1 MSATTAI
8 GGVRRRAPAG
18 TALPPALAHLSA
30 FAALALFAGLHW
42 FTMAPPRNGGDPRLA
57 VIGLGVLLAA
67 ALAFWVPTLSPRARR
82 PVAFGLAIGG
92 SLLGLVVAGLPV
104 KMLLPNHW
112 DELAAGL
119 GRGFDTLPRVNVP
132 YSGLND
138 WTHLIIKL
146 GGTLLVTLSAAIAF
160 WPGARERARLV
171 ALVLLVTLYATPSVE
186 ITFGA
191 EYLRGAVLALLV
203 MAFLWLDRVPS
214 AGARIAGVGAS
225 LAAVFALALAPVV
238 DGNRPWID
246 YEKIASS
253 VANGRTVAF
262 TWDHSYG
269 PLTWSREGR
278 EVLRVR
284 ARRSTYWKAESLE
297 QFDGVVWTSPHVGW
311 QPGEIGEGVTL
322 RRKDIQTVSMLMR
335 GMTSADFVGAGTTL
349 QILDAPAAADALPI
363 GGVGQWR
370 SDRVLRRGDTW
381 RARVYTPDPTAAQ
394 LRAAG
399 TGTGVS
405 DRYLTIAVPPASALK
420 DPPPVQGAPVE
431 PEPLATVLFPV
442 LGATGNG
449 SADNGNGGGPL
460 VEPGPDA
467 PAGDHLGRPRD
478 VGELPGVHA
487 QRDGPLGL
495 RARVRALAAPARERH
510 DAPTTTCARCSV
522 TCQRASPTTRSCR
535 ATRSRSRAS
544 CSPTGAATASS
555 SPAPW
560 RCCCAWAAS
569 RRASPP
575 ASRPA
580 ARTSPPSECVVRDV
594 DAHSWVEAWFPGW
607 GWVPFDP
614 TPSAAPARSQAGTQQ
629 SSAAVGDTRDVSKGN
644 DPVDLNGSSGAGLSN
659 DSNGWLL
666 PAVLVGGLLVLLGAV
681 LLRLRRRALE
691 HHPDRLIADL
701 ERALRRAGHRVD
713 PSDTLRALERRVA
726 VSSGAVAYL
735 RSIAAA
741 RYGGRAL
748 RPSGAQRRALRGALG
763 HGLGP
768 AGRLRSWWAVPPRLH
783 R

>member
-1 MSATTAI
+1 M
-8 GGVRRRAPAG
+8 
-18 TALPPALAHLSA
+18 
-30 FAALALFAGLHW
+30 
-42 FTMAPPRNGGDPRLA
+42 
-57 VIGLGVLLAA
+57 
-67 ALAFWVPTLSPRARR
+67 
-82 PVAFGLAIGG
+82 
-92 SLLGLVVAGLPV
+92 
-104 KMLLPNHW
+104 
-112 DELAAGL
+112 
-119 GRGFDTLPRVNVP
+119 
-132 YSGLND
+132 
-138 WTHLIIKL
+138 
-146 GGTLLVTLSAAIAF
+146 TLSAAVAF
-160 WPGARERARLV
+160 WPGARERARLA

-186 ITFGA
+186 ITFDA
-191 EYLRGAVLALLV
+191 EYLRGAALALLV
-203 MAFLWLDRVPS
+203 MAFLWLDRVSS
-214 AGARIAGVGAS
+214 AGARIAGVGAT
-225 LAAVFALALAPVV
+225 LAAVFALVVAPVV

-297 QFDGVVWTSPHVGW
+297 QFDGVRWTSPHVGW

-322 RRKDIQTVSMLMR
+322 RRKDVQTVSMLMR

-405 DRYLTIAVPPASALK
+405 DRYLTIVVPPASALK
-420 DPPPVQGAPVE
+420 DPPPVRGAPIE
-431 PEPLATVLFPV
+431 PEPLATVLFPT
-442 LGATGNG
+442 LGATGAG
-449 SADNGNGGGPL
+449 AADNGNGGGPL
-460 VEPGPDA
+460 VEPGPMLLPEIIGGG
-467 PAGDHLGRPRD
+467 PATSVNSPAYLRSVMDRSAYGRAY
-478 VGELPGVHA
+478 ELSL
-487 QRDGPLGL
+487 RL
-495 RARVRALAAPARERH
+495 RANATSSYDYVRAVQRYLSKGFTYDEIVPRH
-510 DAPTTTCARCSV
+510 PVPLESFLFTDRRGY
-522 TCQRASPTTRSCR
+522 CQQFSGAMALLLRMGGVPSRV
-535 ATRSRSRAS
+535 ATGFTPGSKDKS
-544 CSPTGAATASS
+544 TNE
-555 SPAPW
+555 W
-560 RCCCAWAAS
+560 
-569 RRASPP
+569 
-575 ASRPA
+575 
-580 ARTSPPSECVVRDV
+580 VVRDV

-614 TPSAAPARSQAGTQQ
+614 TPAAAPARSQAGTQQ

-644 DPVDLNGSSGAGLSN
+644 DPVDVSGSSGAGLSN

-681 LLRLRRRALE
+681 ALRLRRRARD

-701 ERALRRAGHRVD
+701 ERALRRAGHSID

-735 RSIAAA
+735 RSVAAA

-748 RPSGAQRRALRGALG
+748 RPTGAQRRALRGALG
-763 HGLGP
+763 HGLGLV
-768 AGRLRSWWAVPPRLH
+768 GRLRSWWAVPPRLH